1 MLYQLE
7 LFDIDKSDLQVKDE
21 VNVYLDYL
29 QTPNEAFSGMPVC
42 PFLKTELQS
51 YKLMI
56 EVWRPGE
63 KPLNELWRKFSDSD
77 FTSAVFICMDTEELK
92 WKDVPRDSYQKSIQ
106 GFLKNWSDESRK
118 YKAILFSP
126 FEERTAAG
134 ESTRKKSPYFLINV
148 ATREEL
154 HLSHTKLL
162 DSKYFDNFS
171 EKELEKLKVKKDKK

>member
-1 MLYQLE
+1 MIITKYDNKVTDVGPLHQ
-7 LFDIDKSDLQVKDE
+7 DSVKKRTDVTMGSGDK
-21 VNVYLDYL
+21 
-29 QTPNEAFSGMPVC
+29 PWF
-42 PFLKTELQS
+42 
-51 YKLMI
+51 
-56 EVWRPGE
+56 
-63 KPLNELWRKFSDSD
+63 
-77 FTSAVFICMDTEELK
+77 
-92 WKDVPRDSYQKSIQ
+92 SYQKSIQ

-171 EKELEKLKVKKDKK
+171 EEELKKLKVKKDKK